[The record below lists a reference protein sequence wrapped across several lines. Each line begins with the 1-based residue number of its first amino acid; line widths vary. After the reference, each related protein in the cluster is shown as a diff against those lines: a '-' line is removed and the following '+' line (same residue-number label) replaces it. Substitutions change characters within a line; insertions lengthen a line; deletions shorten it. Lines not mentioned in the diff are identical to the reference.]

1 MGALNC
7 SFTASVAHVLPPK
20 ADVGDHSCADCIPS
34 FCCASKCGELSNEV
48 SVRVVAL
55 AKAML
60 GEELTAAVSD
70 KTKESN
76 QNWDNEQNGHGIVQ
90 EGGH

>member
-1 MGALNC
+1 M
-7 SFTASVAHVLPPK
+7 S
-20 ADVGDHSCADCIPS
+20 
-34 FCCASKCGELSNEV
+34 
-48 SVRVVAL
+48 VVAL
-55 AKAML
+55 AKAVL

-76 QNWDNEQNGHGIVQ
+76 QNWDNEQNGHGMLQ